1 MKYVVWLWRNTVGIR
16 WNMLLRIVA
25 GLGRVVLGLLM
36 VWLCKQFIDVS
47 IRTGSD
53 SDIVL
58 MVVYIVAVVIGG
70 IICRQVYYYWGV
82 KAEAIQSTSIRLCI
96 FSHLFLRQ
104 MFDQKE
110 MHSGDIS
117 SRLQKDISTVS
128 SATTSIIPDLC
139 VTLFQL
145 FGAFMLMQVMD
156 ERLAW
161 VLLLLTPAFILIG
174 KLVAWKIR
182 KMTQDIRQQESVI
195 QMLVQ
200 ESMEHNMVLRS
211 LESGNWVTGQL
222 DNLQQELRGKVNH
235 RAQFTVLFRLLIGL
249 SFSMGYIVAFIWGGL
264 QLKDGVITFG
274 VMTSFLQL
282 VSQIQQ
288 PILQM
293 VNMMPQMFQASA
305 SIDRLEEMEHMEA
318 EEVRQE
324 ANGKMEGLLGLDIQ
338 DVSFRYAI
346 GDREILKHF
355 THQFAPG
362 RKTALMG
369 HTGVGKTT
377 LVKTIARATDMSFG
391 RIQFTPDTLPSD
403 VTGVKILNM
412 KTGEFEFKE
421 GAIMK
426 QMILADEINR
436 TSPKTQASLLEAMA
450 EGAVTVD
457 DVTYKLPEPFMVIA
471 TQNPSGFVGT
481 YPLPEA
487 QLDRFMMKLSI
498 GYPDTDTQMRLT
510 RNQLEG
516 KTADTVESVLNAS
529 DIIRMK
535 EEAGRIKV
543 VDPVLKYAS
552 DIIDNTRNEKGFTMG
567 ASPRAM
573 IMLIRAS
580 QAKAYME
587 GRDHVTP
594 DDIKAVSVNV
604 LHHRVSLSYEA
615 KARRENIDS
624 LIYSNVLKAKVPFD

>member
-1 MKYVVWLWRNTVGIR
+1 MI
-16 WNMLLRIVA
+16 
-25 GLGRVVLGLLM
+25 
-36 VWLCKQFIDVS
+36 
-47 IRTGSD
+47 
-53 SDIVL
+53 
-58 MVVYIVAVVIGG
+58 
-70 IICRQVYYYWGV
+70 
-82 KAEAIQSTSIRLCI
+82 E
-96 FSHLFLRQ
+96 
-104 MFDQKE
+104 
-110 MHSGDIS
+110 
-117 SRLQKDISTVS
+117 
-128 SATTSIIPDLC
+128 
-139 VTLFQL
+139 
-145 FGAFMLMQVMD
+145 
-156 ERLAW
+156 
-161 VLLLLTPAFILIG
+161 
-174 KLVAWKIR
+174 KL
-182 KMTQDIRQQESVI
+182 
-195 QMLVQ
+195 
-200 ESMEHNMVLRS
+200 
-211 LESGNWVTGQL
+211 
-222 DNLQQELRGKVNH
+222 
-235 RAQFTVLFRLLIGL
+235 RAQINEYFVGKENVTENVLICLL
-249 SFSMGYIVAFIWGGL
+249 AGGHVL
-264 QLKDGVITFG
+264 I
-274 VMTSFLQL
+274 
-282 VSQIQQ
+282 
-288 PILQM
+288 
-293 VNMMPQMFQASA
+293 
-305 SIDRLEEMEHMEA
+305 E
-318 EEVRQE
+318 
-324 ANGKMEGLLGLDIQ
+324 
-338 DVSFRYAI
+338 DV
-346 GDREILKHF
+346 
-355 THQFAPG
+355 P
-362 RKTALMG
+362 
-369 HTGVGKTT
+369 GVGKTT
-377 LVKTIARATDMSFG
+377 LARVLSGSVDMSFG
-391 RIQFTPDTLPSD
+391 RIQFTPDTLPGDIVGLS
-403 VTGVKILNM
+403 VYNM
-412 KTGEFEFKE
+412 KTGEFEYKE
-421 GAIMK
+421 GAIRR

-450 EGAVTVD
+450 EGSVTVD
-457 DVTYKLPEPFMVIA
+457 DVTYILPEPFMVIA